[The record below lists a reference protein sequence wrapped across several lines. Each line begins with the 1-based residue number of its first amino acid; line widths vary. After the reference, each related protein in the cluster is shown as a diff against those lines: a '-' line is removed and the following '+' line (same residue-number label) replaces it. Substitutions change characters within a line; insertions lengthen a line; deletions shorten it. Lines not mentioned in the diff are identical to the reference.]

1 MHELL
6 FRGQTRKKGQKV
18 NLKGEPLDGIWVY
31 GGIFQGNG
39 CYSVLY
45 TYDPI
50 EKRTVYSDTVGQYTG
65 FEDKDSIKIFEDD
78 IMMLDH
84 CIYVIEWH
92 NGGFLAILKT
102 TNSTSETLPLQ
113 SLVAKGAVVI
123 GNIHDNP
130 DLLWVLKG

>member
-1 MHELL
+1 MHQLL

-31 GGIFQGNG
+31 GGIFQSTG
-39 CYSVLY
+39 CFSVLY

-50 EKRTVYSDTVGQYTG
+50 EKITVYSDTVGQYTG
-65 FEDKDSIKIFEDD
+65 FEDKNSIKIFEND

-92 NGGFLAILKT
+92 DGGFWAVLKT
-102 TNSTSETLPLQ
+102 PNSSSEILPLQ
-113 SLVAKGAVVI
+113 NLVTKGAVVI

-130 DLLWVLKG
+130 ELLK

>member
-31 GGIFQGNG
+31 GGIFQGSG

-130 DLLWVLKG
+130 DLLK

>member
-18 NLKGEPLDGIWVY
+18 NLKREPIDGNWVY
-31 GGIFQGNG
+31 GGIFQSTG
-39 CYSVLY
+39 CFSVLY

-130 DLLWVLKG
+130 NLLK

>member
-65 FEDKDSIKIFEDD
+65 FEYKD
-78 IMMLDH
+78 
-84 CIYVIEWH
+84 
-92 NGGFLAILKT
+92 AR
-102 TNSTSETLPLQ
+102 
-113 SLVAKGAVVI
+113 SLYLC
-123 GNIHDNP
+123 D
-130 DLLWVLKG
+130 

>member
-18 NLKGEPLDGIWVY
+18 NLKGEPIDGNWVY
-31 GGIFQGNG
+31 GGIFQGRG

-45 TYDPI
+45 TYNPVD
-50 EKRTVYSDTVGQYTG
+50 KRTVYSETVGQYIG
-65 FEDKDSIKIFEDD
+65 FEDKHSIKIFEDD

-92 NGGFLAILKT
+92 NGGFRAVLKT
-102 TNSTSETLPLQ
+102 STSPSETLPLQ
-113 SLVAKGAVVI
+113 SLVTKGAVII

-130 DLLWVLKG
+130 ELIK

>member
-18 NLKGEPLDGIWVY
+18 NLKGEPIDGNWVY

-92 NGGFLAILKT
+92 DGGFWAVLKT
-102 TNSTSETLPLQ
+102 STSPSETLPLQ
-113 SLVAKGAVVI
+113 RFVAKGAVVI

-130 DLLWVLKG
+130 ELIKK

>member
-18 NLKGEPLDGIWVY
+18 NMKGEPVKGNWVY

-50 EKRTVYSDTVGQYTG
+50 EKRVVYSDTVGQYTG
-65 FEDKDSIKIFEDD
+65 FEDKNNRKIFEDD
-78 IMMLDH
+78 ILMLNH
-84 CIYVIEWH
+84 YVYVIEWH
-92 NGGFLAILKT
+92 DGGFCAVLKT
-102 TNSTSETLPLQ
+102 PNVPPATPPLRN
-113 SLVAKGAVVI
+113 LVESGAVVI
-123 GNIHDNP
+123 GNVHDNP
-130 DLLWVLKG
+130 DLLKL

>member
-1 MHELL
+1 MHILL

-18 NLKGEPLDGIWVY
+18 NLKGEPIDGNWVY
-31 GGIFQGNG
+31 GGIFQGTG

-50 EKRTVYSDTVGQYTG
+50 EKRVVYTDTIGQYTG
-65 FEDKDSIKIFEDD
+65 FEDKNSIKIFEDD

-92 NGGFLAILKT
+92 NGGFYAVLRTPTDSSAIL
-102 TNSTSETLPLQ
+102 
-113 SLVAKGAVVI
+113 SLRDLVEKGAVVI

-130 DLLWVLKG
+130 DLL

>member
-18 NLKGEPLDGIWVY
+18 NLKGEPIDGNWVY
-31 GGIFQGNG
+31 GGIFQGSG

-45 TYDPI
+45 TYNPI

-65 FEDKDSIKIFEDD
+65 FEDKHSIKIFEDD
-78 IMMLDH
+78 IMMIEN

-92 NGGFLAILKT
+92 DGGFWAVLKT
-102 TNSTSETLPLQ
+102 STSPSETLPLQ
-113 SLVAKGAVVI
+113 RFVAKGAVVI

-130 DLLWVLKG
+130 ELLK

>member
-31 GGIFQGNG
+31 GGIFQGSG

>member
-1 MHELL
+1 MHILL

-18 NLKGEPLDGIWVY
+18 NLKREPIDGNWVY
-31 GGIFQGNG
+31 GGIFQGSG

-65 FEDKDSIKIFEDD
+65 SEDKDSIKIFEDD

-92 NGGFLAILKT
+92 DGGFCAIPYT
-102 TNSTSETLPLQ
+102 HASSAAW
-113 SLVAKGAVVI
+113 SLRDFVKHGAVVI

-130 DLLWVLKG
+130 DLIKNND